1 MKLTKSELKQLIKEE
16 LNLTEKRQ
24 IVKALENFDNAWAN
38 LIKAMG
44 GENDA
49 NAMIRL
55 SFAKKVYPFKK
66 PLSEQYKDVNN
77 WIRKM
82 MVSLDAFT
90 LE

>member
-1 MKLTKSELKQLIKEE
+1 
-16 LNLTEKRQ
+16 
-24 IVKALENFDNAWAN
+24 
-38 LIKAMG
+38 MG

-77 WIRKM
+77 
-82 MVSLDAFT
+82 
-90 LE
+90 